1 MSALSP
7 IFATMTIPAADITAP
22 EAEQVARTHW
32 HIDATAKLLT
42 GERDRNFHLVARDG
56 QAYVLK
62 FANPAEPEG
71 VTDLQVKALQHVAR
85 TDPAFNI
92 PRMIPLPDGRIEALV
107 PRAPQGT
114 ARPARVRLLSWVH
127 GTPLRHAPRTP
138 AQRES
143 CGRALARL
151 GLALQGFEHP
161 HSRYELIWD
170 LTNALSLREILHNLE
185 DTQAETAIGNLL
197 DAFERQAAP
206 ILPSLRR
213 QVFYND
219 MNTGNTLVDPAHPDD
234 VAGIIDFGDIV
245 HTALAID
252 VAVGAITCVALDMPI
267 PESLARFV
275 AGFHAVRPLLPEE
288 VALLPLLI
296 AVRAAIGTVLQA
308 WHRKTHADNPHY
320 LPMTAAALQS
330 RLDLIAALRAPE
342 VGAALRQACGI
353 AP

>member
-1 MSALSP
+1 MNTLSP
-7 IFATMTIPAADITAP
+7 IFATMTIPADDVSAA

-32 HIDATAKLLT
+32 GIAATAKLLT
-42 GERDRNFHLVARDG
+42 GERDRNFHLAAADG
-56 QAYVLK
+56 RQFVLK
-62 FANPAEPEG
+62 FANPAEPVG

-85 TDPAFNI
+85 TDPGFNI
-92 PRMIPLPDGRIEALV
+92 PRMIPLPDGGIEALV
-107 PRAPQGT
+107 PRAPQ
-114 ARPARVRLLSWVH
+114 PARVRLLSWVH
-127 GTPLRHAPRTP
+127 GTPLRYAARTA

-185 DTQAETAIGNLL
+185 DAAAEAAIGGLL
-197 DAFERQAAP
+197 DAFEREAVP
-206 ILPSLRR
+206 VLPGLRR

-219 MNTGNTLVDPAHPDD
+219 MNTGNTLVDPDHPDE

-245 HTALAID
+245 QTALAID
-252 VAVGAITCVALDMPI
+252 VAVGAITCVAPDMRI
-267 PESLARFV
+267 PDALARFV
-275 AGFHAVRPLLPEE
+275 GGFHAVRPLLAEE

-308 WHRKTHADNPHY
+308 WHRKVHVDNPHY
-320 LPMTAAALQS
+320 QRMTDAELRR
-330 RLDLIAALRAPE
+330 RLDLIGALRAPE
-342 VGAALRQACGI
+342 VGAALRGACGFT
-353 AP
+353 